1 MIGAATKLLQP
12 EPKPISD
19 EELAKFYE
27 FFYRKTGILFS
38 DNKRYFVERRLQDR
52 IAITGASDF
61 RAYFSSIRFQN
72 SVEEI
77 QHLINSMTVNET
89 YFFREDYQFSAL
101 VDGICPDLSQRKK
114 PGEAIRIWSLPC
126 STGEEPYSIA
136 IYLLDRWKRAD
147 EFDIEIL
154 ASDID
159 TRALASARA
168 GIYGE
173 RSLQKLSKAEKE
185 RYFSYL
191 RQDQYRIRDE
201 IRESIDFSTIN
212 VMDPQQIQR
221 YRDIDVI
228 FCRNLLIY
236 FDDVSRRQA
245 VEAMYECLVPGGFI
259 CLGHSESMSRISSLF
274 HPRKFSETIVYQKD
288 ASSS

>member
-1 MIGAATKLLQP
+1 MLQA

-27 FFYRKTGILFS
+27 FFYRKTGIMFS

-52 IAITGASDF
+52 IVATGSADF

-72 SVEEI
+72 SVNEI
-77 QHLINSMTVNET
+77 ECLINSMTVNET
-89 YFFREDYQFSAL
+89 YFFREDYQFTAL
-101 VDGICPDLSQRKK
+101 VDGICPDIAENKK
-114 PGEAIRIWSLPC
+114 PGDAIRIWSIPC

-136 IYLLDRWKRAD
+136 IYLLDRWSRAD

-159 TRALASARA
+159 TRVLASARA

-173 RSLQKLSKAEKE
+173 RSLQKLSNSEKE
-185 RYFSYL
+185 RYFTFL
-191 RQDQYRIRDE
+191 RQDQYQIRDE
-201 IRESIDFSTIN
+201 IRESIDFSPIN
-212 VMDPQQIQR
+212 VMDPKQIQN
-221 YRDIDVI
+221 YRNIDVI

-236 FDDVSRRQA
+236 FDDISRRQA

-259 CLGHSESMSRISSLF
+259 CLGHSESMSRMSSLF

-288 ASSS
+288 VSSR

>member
-1 MIGAATKLLQP
+1 MIGAATKSLQE

-27 FFYRKTGILFS
+27 FFYRKTGIMFS

-52 IAITGASDF
+52 ICATGSDDF

-72 SVEEI
+72 PIEEI
-77 QHLINSMTVNET
+77 ECLINSMTVNET
-89 YFFREDYQFSAL
+89 YFFREDYQFAAL
-101 VDGICPDLSQRKK
+101 VDGICPAIAKKKK
-114 PGEAIRIWSLPC
+114 PGDAIRIWSIPC

-136 IYLLDRWKRAD
+136 IYLLDRWSRAD

-159 TRALASARA
+159 TRVLASARA

-173 RSLQKLSKAEKE
+173 RSLQKLSKSEKE
-185 RYFSYL
+185 RYFTFL

-201 IRESIDFSTIN
+201 IRESIDFSQIN
-212 VMDPQQIQR
+212 VMDTKQIQR
-221 YRDIDVI
+221 YRNIDVI

-259 CLGHSESMSRISSLF
+259 CLGHSESMSRMSSLF

-288 ASSS
+288 ASSR